1 MRQVSI
7 TFLFFV
13 ILYCEVNA
21 QVKQVAPIELKQGM
35 FNNSVSDHALIFFD
49 RSRKLTINEILIKLD
64 AGKLTPVSSTP
75 FPGKFV
81 RGKFNNWIYFQVKN
95 TEPSVMPLLIS
106 SDLSYDSLY
115 IFKNGALITQSL
127 ISNYAKDSTKLMT
140 IPLISKVLRNLDAG
154 SQYDFII
161 KNYDYAYSPTNTI
174 PKISDARVYES
185 KYFEENTMMI
195 LFFASGVFII
205 FTVLVIFGFQWYFTG
220 DKVLLWYC
228 LYAGVS
234 LVIMWRNLENVY
246 PHLHSTNHL
255 LSWTDSKLFQ
265 SAAVFYFY
273 VIFVAG
279 FLEYNPP
286 LLHKFTRVL
295 GWFCLCVVSV
305 EILFILFNVDLHTRW
320 LLYYGFRILV
330 TTGGAITLIL
340 IWKSTNTLSKYIL
353 SGCVVMII
361 AEMTSWLTGG
371 NLSSVI
377 SLLGVDIDF
386 IIFSVAL
393 GVRSQLAVKE
403 RLKLRLEKLQ
413 LENENILSTSRIKTQ
428 IAQDIHDEIGLGLTS
443 INFLLHEQKANH
455 PENKA
460 ALDKISQLSISLIQ
474 KMHEIIWS
482 MDSNKDTVEEF
493 CREIRSVVYTFM
505 KDHHLAGQ
513 IECDH
518 FNENMM
524 INGVLR
530 RNLLLCIKECLN
542 NVVKHSMANK
552 LDLKIVTTE
561 KNIRISILDNGQG
574 FLMSEN
580 LISTSVSGNG
590 IKIIEKRI
598 FELGGNVIFCND
610 NGAKVE
616 IIVPLK

>member
-1 MRQVSI
+1 MRQLSI
-7 TFLFFV
+7 IFLFIA
-13 ILYCEVNA
+13 ILYSEVNA
-21 QVKQVAPIELKQGM
+21 HDKLVAPIEFKQGM
-35 FNNSVSDHALIFFD
+35 YNYSVSDHASIFFD
-49 RSRKLTINEILIKLD
+49 LSKELTVNDILEKLKV
-64 AGKLTPVSSTP
+64 GKLTNVKSAT
-75 FPGKFV
+75 FPDKFV
-81 RGKFNNWIYFQVKN
+81 RGKYNNWFYFQIIN
-95 TEPSVMPLLIS
+95 TEPFVMPLLIS
-106 SDLSYDSLY
+106 GDLSYDSLY
-115 IFKNGALITQSL
+115 IFKNGALVTQSL
-127 ISNYAKDSTKLMT
+127 ISKYAKDSTALMT
-140 IPLISKVLRNLDAG
+140 IPLISKVLTNLDAG

-161 KNYDYAYSPTNTI
+161 KNYDYAYSLSNII

-185 KYFEENTMMI
+185 KYFEENTMLI

-205 FTVLVIFGFQWYFTG
+205 FTVLVIFSFQWYFTG

-295 GWFCLCVVSV
+295 GWFCLSVVSV

-393 GVRSQLAVKE
+393 GLRSQLAVKE

-443 INFLLHEQKANH
+443 INFLIYEQKANH
-455 PENKA
+455 PENKI
-460 ALDKISQLSISLIQ
+460 ALDKISHLSSSLIQ

-505 KDHHLAGQ
+505 EDHHLAGQ
-513 IECDH
+513 IECENN
-518 FNENMM
+518 NENMM

-542 NVVKHSMANK
+542 NIVKHSMANK
-552 LDLKIVTTE
+552 LDIKIVTTE
-561 KNIRISILDNGQG
+561 NQIYITIQDNGRG
-574 FLMSEN
+574 FLLDEN
-580 LISTSVSGNG
+580 FNTTSNSGNG
-590 IKIIEKRI
+590 IKFLNKRI
-598 FELGGNVIFCND
+598 NVLEGKVIFSNE

-616 IIVPLK
+616 ILVPLN